1 MWGVRLF
8 MSFIHSSAF
17 SQRMLYLL
25 YARGI
30 WGGGHSGCD
39 NCCCRLLAYNL
50 VRTAFIGICLLGIA
64 DWTVGFF
71 VQIKEET

>member
-1 MWGVRLF
+1 MPVEFGEGDIQAATTVV
-8 MSFIHSSAF
+8 A
-17 SQRMLYLL
+17 
-25 YARGI
+25 GCC
-30 WGGGHSGCD
+30 GHQ
-39 NCCCRLLAYNL
+39 LAYKFAWVWLCL